1 MCGRVPDLQSG
12 GCGFESHPGLL
23 RTKLYSAF
31 HPSGVG
37 KWVPA
42 AVGKAKAGMAHSD
55 CGWTCGCAGKTV
67 KSWNPMRTRAIPERF
82 CGSDSLRRGAIWSV
96 CIFTFT
102 FLYLLRCYFVICVFC
117 LLVVIVRLSVPVQV
131 TSLERLVSEMTCNML
146 TGTLSPT
153 QSLVHFQMFINDNI
167 LRCSDVL
174 CTVARRLN
182 IHTSTWSSSTT
193 SVSPVTVT
201 FVRTSSR
208 SATIPAWLS
217 PALGQQSHWYI
228 HLYSPQSVAKQK

>member
-1 MCGRVPDLQSG
+1 MPYLSASAVVIHY
-12 GCGFESHPGLL
+12 EEA
-23 RTKLYSAF
+23 LYEVYA
-31 HPSGVG
+31 
-37 KWVPA
+37 
-42 AVGKAKAGMAHSD
+42 
-55 CGWTCGCAGKTV
+55 
-67 KSWNPMRTRAIPERF
+67 
-82 CGSDSLRRGAIWSV
+82 SLPLPLPFA
-96 CIFTFT
+96 
-102 FLYLLRCYFVICVFC
+102 LCYFVICVFC
-117 LLVVIVRLSVPVQV
+117 LLVVIVRLSIPVQV

-201 FVRTSSR
+201 SVRTSSR

-217 PALGQQSHWYI
+217 PALGQQSH
-228 HLYSPQSVAKQK
+228 